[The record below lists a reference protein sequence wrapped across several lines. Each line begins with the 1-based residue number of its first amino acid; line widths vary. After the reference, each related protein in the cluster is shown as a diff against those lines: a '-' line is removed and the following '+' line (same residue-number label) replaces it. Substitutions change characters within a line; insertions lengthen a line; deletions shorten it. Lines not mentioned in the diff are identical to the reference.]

1 MRFELKGCIVS
12 NRREPTNPSPNA
24 GGDPDDQEPDEA
36 PDTPPD
42 EPPPEPVKDPPP
54 DEAPRIPFVVS

>member
-1 MRFELKGCIVS
+1 MEERVRWVS
-12 NRREPTNPSPNA
+12 VVAPDPEKEPDPGGRRK
-24 GGDPDDQEPDEA
+24 DPDEA

-54 DEAPRIPFVVS
+54 DSAPRSPYVV